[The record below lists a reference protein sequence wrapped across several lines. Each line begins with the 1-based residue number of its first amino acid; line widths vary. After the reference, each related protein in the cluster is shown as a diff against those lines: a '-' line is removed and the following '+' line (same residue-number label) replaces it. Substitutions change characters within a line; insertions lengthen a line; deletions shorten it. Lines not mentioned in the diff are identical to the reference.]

1 MPLKQTLQ
9 DALAAHGVLGFLAR
23 YAHEARCSGDTRP
36 WLRPAQAPALRAE
49 ADAVWGSAPA
59 ILSWWLERR
68 ERRRLHGL
76 EFKIHLD
83 EDGAYYADTL
93 RLYRRQP
100 RLRELLQAMAARG
113 MLSAID
119 LYIYTPALD
128 EGAVLLPGGGV
139 IRFQRARGGPFRVS
153 ALEGSNASAQVRARM
168 QAGVRGMLQH
178 VGDARWARRHV
189 DRRLP
194 WGAWL
199 GGLDVSSMAE

>member
-23 YAHEARCSGDTRP
+23 YAHEARCDGDTRP

-76 EFKIHLD
+76 EFKIYLD
-83 EDGAYYADTL
+83 EDGAYLADGI

-100 RLRELLQAMAARG
+100 RLTELLAVLAECGQ
-113 MLSAID
+113 LSGVA
-119 LYIYTPALD
+119 LYLLEDALD
-128 EGAVLLPGGGV
+128 EGAVLLSGGGV
-139 IRFQRARGGPFRVS
+139 IRFQRSRGGTFRVF
-153 ALEGSNASAQVRARM
+153 ALEGSHASPLLRDRSQAALRNALR
-168 QAGVRGMLQH
+168 
-178 VGDARWARRHV
+178 RWDDVDWLRRHI
-189 DRRLP
+189 DPRAP
-194 WGAWL
+194 WSAWL
-199 GGLDVSSMAE
+199 GV

>member
-49 ADAVWGSAPA
+49 ADEVWGRAPA

-76 EFKIHLD
+76 EFKVHLD
-83 EDGAYYADTL
+83 EDGAYFADAL

-113 MLSAID
+113 MLAGIAVSVYAP
-119 LYIYTPALD
+119 TLD

-139 IRFQRARGGPFRVS
+139 IRFQRARGGPFRVI
-153 ALEGSNASAQVRARM
+153 ALEGSHANAQVRHRLHTALG
-168 QAGVRGMLQH
+168 ATLQR
-178 VGDARWARRHV
+178 VDDARWLHRHV

-194 WGAWL
+194 WADWL
-199 GGLDVSSMAE
+199 RD